1 MIRLAALAS
10 LMCVTSVASA
20 QCPSQWLPGDAGSL
34 IDGNINAIVNFD
46 PDGAAGP
53 LPVWNIVGGGVVVP
67 GFARAKLAAY
77 DGTRWR
83 SLDLPDPTGFV
94 SAMIVFG
101 GELYVAG
108 SFTTIAGVAATNIAK
123 WNGTTWSPVGVGIQ
137 GTAINA
143 LGVFNNS
150 LIAGGNFTAS
160 GATPLADLARWSG
173 TAWVNIGSTSTG
185 GVVNALTAIGNSLY
199 VGGEFT
205 SVGGVAITN
214 LARWNGTTWS
224 QCGQPNGAVRT
235 LASFA
240 SVNIGSERVFVGGA
254 FSAIGTVS
262 NDAALFVPNT
272 GAWSS
277 LGTVLLASPV
287 RFLVRSTGINTYE
300 LAGIWRLCNPLPGGA
315 CGNSVYTLSG
325 TIWTA
330 LSNSVL
336 EANALGISGGQYIV
350 GGSAGVNTSA
360 FRRYNGTNWIDPPA
374 VGAPAELTALAEGAN
389 GEVFG
394 GTWDGQASITTG
406 LEHFVI
412 RRDPASGVWT
422 RLGSF
427 VGVGSRIHSLL
438 RMPSGDLIAGGFF
451 AQVNANPIANIARW
465 NGTSWSSLGAGLNEI
480 VYALERMPNGDVIAA
495 GTFSAA
501 GAVSVSGLAR
511 WDGAGWSPVVGGLV
525 GDAFALKQLPDG
537 SLIVG
542 GVFTAAGSINAS
554 NIARFDGTNW
564 FALGSGIVAQSMQ
577 PGVFAIERLPNGT
590 IVAGGRFES
599 AGGLPATNIARWNGS
614 AWSAMGPG
622 LGATFSA
629 DGVAALQTLP
639 SGELLAGGRFTSP
652 SANIAKWN
660 GSAWVAANA
669 GGLPGTPQ
677 FSGFWGVN
685 DLLALSDG
693 RVAAAGAF
701 TNTDTQVSA
710 YYARYGAL
718 PGCSTCD
725 SIDFNNDTSLFDPA
739 DIDAIFSVFS
749 EGPCIPAGA
758 TCNDVD
764 FNNDTSLFDPCDIDS
779 FLLAFSEGP
788 CTLCGQ

>member
-173 TAWVNIGSTSTG
+173 TAWVNIGGTSTG

-235 LASFA
+235 LASYA

-254 FSAIGTVS
+254 FGTIGTVS
-262 NDAALFVPNT
+262 NDAAMFVPNT

-287 RFLVRSTGINTYE
+287 RFLVRSIGISSYE
-300 LAGIWRLCNPLPGGA
+300 LAGIWRTCNPFPGGG
-315 CGNSVYTLSG
+315 CSNGVYTLSG
-325 TIWTA
+325 TTWSQLGA
-330 LSNSVL
+330 GPADANS
-336 EANALGISGGQYIV
+336 LGFFGGQYV
-350 GGSAGVNTSA
+350 AGGSGAVNSSA
-360 FRRYNGTNWIDPPA
+360 FRRYNGTVWTDAPA
-374 VGAPAELTALAEGAN
+374 VGAPTELTALAEGVG
-389 GEVFG
+389 GEVFA
-394 GTWDGQASITTG
+394 GTWDGVVSGLTG
-406 LEHFVI
+406 LEQFVV
-412 RRDPASGVWT
+412 RRDPATGVWSS
-422 RLGSF
+422 LGSF
-427 VGVGSRIHSLL
+427 SGFATQIRALAH
-438 RMPSGDLIAGGFF
+438 MPNGDLFAGGFF
-451 AQVNANPIANIARW
+451 AQVGPTAVSNIARW
-465 NGTSWSSLGAGLNEI
+465 NGSTWSSVGAGFNEA
-480 VYALERMPNGDVIAA
+480 VYALERMPNGDLIAG
-495 GTFSAA
+495 GTFSTA
-501 GAVSVSGLAR
+501 GTISVSGLAR
-511 WDGAGWSPVVGGLV
+511 WNGAGWSPVGGGVGGDV
-525 GDAFALKQLPDG
+525 FALKQLPDG
-537 SLIVG
+537 SLMVG
-542 GVFTAAGSINAS
+542 GVFNVAGSINAS

-564 FALGSGIVAQSMQ
+564 FALGSGILAQSGQ

-629 DGVAALQTLP
+629 DGVAALQALP